1 MFSERYTFD
10 DIPDQTGKVALVTG
24 GRFVV
29 GLGCCRIHIPLAHD
43 FLLCVARFMMMILRC
58 CRSYS
63 AGIGAQIVLGLALNG
78 AEGEWPRFSSFPIE
92 SILIDD
98 TFL

>member
-29 GLGCCRIHIPLAHD
+29 GLGCCRIHIRLAHD
-43 FLLCVARFMMMILRC
+43 FLLCVARFYDDDTTVLSIVQRWDRGSD
-58 CRSYS
+58 RS
-63 AGIGAQIVLGLALNG
+63 GIGFERGG
-78 AEGEWPRFSSFPIE
+78 R
-92 SILIDD
+92 
-98 TFL
+98 